1 MTKCKYKADM
11 PYPDTIIKTQSMYEI
26 RLLMPVYG
34 GRESETT
41 AIMNY
46 IYQSYVLAEQYPEIA
61 DCLLHIGMVEMEH
74 HEMLGKAITMLGGT
88 PYIGGNHSYWQ
99 GSYANYSKDIKTIL
113 QNDIADEKQAIR
125 DYKDITHTSKMPE
138 IVVLVERIIEDEK
151 VHIEIL
157 TTIIN
162 SLNS

>member
-1 MTKCKYKADM
+1 MTKCKFKADM
-11 PYPDTIIKTQSMYEI
+11 PYPDTKILTPSMYEI

-41 AIMNY
+41 AIFNY
-46 IYQSYVLAEQYPEIA
+46 VYQSYVLNEQYPDIA
-61 DCLLHIGMVEMEH
+61 DCLLHIGITEMEH

-99 GSYANYSKDIKTIL
+99 GSYANYSKDLKTIL

-125 DYKDITHTSKMPE
+125 DYKDIVHTSKMPE
-138 IVVLVERIIEDEK
+138 IVVMVERIIEDEK
-151 VHIEIL
+151 VHIETLTGIL
-157 TTIIN
+157 E
-162 SLNS
+162 SLS